1 MNAYLWDM
9 ILQQIL
15 LIAIFAGAVA
25 YLGFIVYKSFTA
37 KSGCASGCG
46 KCGID
51 FNKIERELKSN
62 KR

>member
-1 MNAYLWDM
+1 M
-9 ILQQIL
+9 ILQQIF
-15 LIAIFAGAVA
+15 LIALFAGAVA
-25 YLGFIVYKSFTA
+25 YLAYIVYKSFSA

-51 FNKIERELKSN
+51 FNKIERELKAN